1 MELGESSAV
10 ACMLGAVGDSEIGEV
25 KLKRMSHYA
34 ETLPD
39 VCILQINVV
48 IVFFGKVLR
57 CAGIFT
63 VACLSNGWLQHYYVI
78 SN

>member
-1 MELGESSAV
+1 VEFGESSAV
-10 ACMLGAVGDSEIGEV
+10 AGAVGDSEIGEAE
-25 KLKRMSHYA
+25 LKRMSHHA

-39 VCILQINVV
+39 VCVLQINVV

-57 CAGIFT
+57 CAEIFT
-63 VACLSNGWLQHYYVI
+63 VTCLSNTWLQRSHVI